1 MLCFPTSRIS
11 AVASPGGSREVWRRV
26 GPLLVVLAAW
36 LVGTPGLFGQELPP
50 VGPVPAELKVPD
62 FYRKHLAVQGYPIVA
77 SGEVNDYALREA
89 GWLVEQLLAGRP
101 GLREALIAAQS
112 RLCLIGYREFTT
124 DLPEFARLPP
134 QRGFESLSAKDYW
147 DARARGTG
155 GNSDDPLCSCGEE
168 NLLGYPG
175 DPYASECILIH
186 EFAHNIHL
194 LGMPRL
200 DPTFDARVKLAWE
213 RALRRGLW
221 KGAYASVNHH
231 EYFAEGAQSWFDNNR
246 EDDHDHNHVNTR
258 AELLEYDPAL
268 AGLCREVFGDTRFR
282 YTPAKSR
289 LTGHLAG
296 YRPEQ
301 APEFVWPERLKA
313 AQAQIRQAA
322 EARAAQAKQ
331 QPAEAQQVAG
341 DPGLLTV
348 DRLYRGGEFQAA
360 GVEELVFS
368 RKTASAF
375 RWRAADPGP
384 GRDFVRVDLATD
396 QEEVLIPAARLIPTP
411 GGKPLSVQGFRLS
424 DDERTLLVFTNS
436 RRVWRTNARGEYW
449 VYDLAGERLTR
460 LGPTQPPSSA
470 LYARLTPAGDRAV
483 WVHNSNL
490 FTQRLPEGP
499 AEPLTRDDAP
509 HLINGTGD
517 WVNEEE
523 LEIREG
529 YRISGDGRYVAFRQF
544 DTAGVRSM
552 TLLDNLGG
560 NYPKTQLIPYPKVGE
575 QNSATRVGIVAV
587 EGGGVRWLDLPG
599 DPRGHYIAHLDW
611 SPDSSWLLIQ
621 QFNRLQ
627 NRNTVYRVQP
637 ETGAVRVLFTET
649 DAAWVE
655 NENRITWLRGGAAF
669 LWLSERSG
677 WRQLYA
683 ADSETGELSRVT
695 TGDFDVINVERVLPE
710 QGWVYFS
717 AAPDEPT
724 RRYLHRARLDGSA
737 QERIT
742 PAVHT
747 GWNTYQIHPLGEF
760 AVHSHSTLVTPPV
773 HTLVRLPGHEVV
785 RTLEDNAGLR
795 AKLDTLRKPR
805 VELVR
810 IETGVTE
817 PLDAWVLTPPDLAPD
832 QKVPLLLYVYG
843 EPAGQTVRDEWMGGG
858 MLWHWLLAQQGYV
871 VASIDNRGTPAPRGR
886 AFRKAIH
893 RQIGRLAAAD
903 QAAAVQS
910 LLRQRPELDPR
921 RVGIW
926 GWSGGGSTSLNSLLQ
941 YPQVFS
947 TAIAVACVPD
957 QKLYDTIYQERY
969 MGLPDENAEGY
980 RLSSP
985 ITWARQLEGN
995 LLLLHGT
1002 TDDNVHY
1009 QGVEQLIDELVAQHK
1024 HFTVLP
1030 YPGRS
1035 HGIGEGRNTSRHLHA
1050 LMLHYWESHLKNPPA
1065 NPQFLPVPNPPQR
1078 GPAAGAAA
1086 ASQTNPE
1093 VADVEEA
1100 EDGETEDKEI
1110 ED

>member
-1 MLCFPTSRIS
+1 MGRLLGRTLF
-11 AVASPGGSREVWRRV
+11 ALGLLALGLLALGEFAPGGLVSA
-26 GPLLVVLAAW
+26 PLWA
-36 LVGTPGLFGQELPP
+36 QELPA
-50 VGPVPAELKVPD
+50 VGPVPANSKIPK
-62 FYRKHLAVQGYPIVA
+62 FYSKQLSVQGYPIVA
-77 SGEVNDYALREA
+77 SDRVNDFALREA
-89 GWLVEQLLAGRP
+89 GWLVEQLTSGRP

-112 RLCLIGYREFTT
+112 RLCIIAHNEFTT
-124 DLPEFARLPP
+124 DLPEFAQLPP

-168 NLLGYPG
+168 NLLGYEG
-175 DPYASECILIH
+175 DPYSRECILIH

-200 DPTFDARVKLAWE
+200 DPTFDERVKLAWQ
-213 RALRRGLW
+213 RALKAGLW

-246 EDDHDHNHVNTR
+246 ENDHDHNHVNTR
-258 AELLEYDPAL
+258 AELLQYDPAL
-268 AGLCREVFGDTRFR
+268 AGLCREVFGETRFR
-282 YTPAKSR
+282 YTPPRSR
-289 LTGHLAG
+289 LAGHLAG

-301 APEFVWPERLKA
+301 APKFAWPERLQQAQAVILKA
-313 AQAQIRQAA
+313 AQERS
-322 EARAAQAKQ
+322 AQAKEP
-331 QPAEAQQVAG
+331 QPAQAAAA
-341 DPGLLTV
+341 DPGLLTI

-360 GVEELVFS
+360 GVDELIFS
-368 RKTASAF
+368 RQSASAF
-375 RWRAADPGP
+375 RWRPADPGP
-384 GRDFVRVDLATD
+384 GSDLVKVDLATD
-396 QEEVLIPAARLIPTP
+396 TAEVLIPAAKLIPTP
-411 GGKPLSVQGFRLS
+411 GGQPLSVHGFRLS
-424 DDERTLLVFTNS
+424 DDERTLLIFTNS

-449 VYDLAGERLTR
+449 VYDIPGEKLTR
-460 LGPTQPPSSA
+460 LGPSQPPSSA
-470 LYARLTPAGDRAV
+470 LYARLDPTGTRAV
-483 WVHNSNL
+483 WVHNQNL
-490 FTQRLPEGP
+490 FTQKLPGGE
-499 AEPLTRDDAP
+499 AVPLTHDTAD

-529 YRISGDGRYVAFRQF
+529 YRLSGDGRYVAFRQF
-544 DTAGVRSM
+544 DTSGVRSM
-552 TLLDNLGG
+552 TLVDNLGG

-575 QNSATRVGIVAV
+575 QNSATRVGIVSV
-587 EGGGVRWLDLPG
+587 EGGSVRWLDLPG

-637 ETGAVRVLFTET
+637 ETGEARVLFTET

-655 NENRITWLRGGAAF
+655 NENRITWLRGGEAF
-669 LWLSERSG
+669 LWMSERSG
-677 WRQLYA
+677 WRQLNA
-683 ADSETGELSRVT
+683 ANSQTGELSRVT
-695 TGDFDVINVERVLPE
+695 TGDFDVIAVERVVPE

-717 AAPDEPT
+717 AAPNEPT

-737 QERIT
+737 QERVT
-742 PAVHT
+742 PADAT
-747 GWNTYQIHPLGEF
+747 GWNTYQVHPLGEF
-760 AVHSHSTLVTPPV
+760 AVHSHSTFATPPV

-785 RTLEDNAGLR
+785 RVLQDNAELKS
-795 AKLDTLRKPR
+795 KLETLRRPQI
-805 VELVR
+805 ELVR
-810 IETGVTE
+810 IETGQGE
-817 PLDAWVLTPPDLAPD
+817 PLDAWVLTPPDFQPD
-832 QKVPLLLYVYG
+832 QKYPLLLYAYG
-843 EPAGQTVRDEWMGGG
+843 EPAGQTVRDEWMGRS
-858 MLWHWLLAQQGYV
+858 MLWHWLLAQHGYV
-871 VASIDNRGTPAPRGR
+871 VASIDNRGTPSPRGR
-886 AFRKAIH
+886 EFRKAIH

-903 QAAAVQS
+903 QAAAVRT
-910 LLRQRPELDPR
+910 LLRERPTLDPR

-969 MGLPDENAEGY
+969 MGLPDDNAEGY

-1009 QGVEQLIDELVAQHK
+1009 QGVEQLIDELVAHHK
-1024 HFTVLP
+1024 NFTVLP

-1050 LMLHYWESHLKNPPA
+1050 LMLHYWETHLKHPPA
-1065 NPQFLPVPNPPQR
+1065 NPQFSTEPP
-1078 GPAAGAAA
+1078 GKGAAA
-1086 ASQTNPE
+1086 EVKDRTAQNPE
-1093 VADVEEA
+1093 EAADSADDEA
-1100 EDGETEDKEI
+1100 GD
-1110 ED
+1110 